1 MRTEDILVANKRYLR
16 CVDLPGTID
25 QAFAYHDRPGAL
37 MRLIPPWESVTIL
50 RSDNSLQPGS
60 EVELKTKLGPL
71 SIRWLARHEL
81 YHPPRL
87 FSDIQV
93 SGPFAYWHHA
103 HRFETGADPES
114 SRMCDTVDYRLPGG
128 AIGAVLGAGK
138 ALRTLDAMFAY
149 RHRTTRDDL
158 QMFVDHDREPLRIA
172 VSGSTGLVGSCFN
185 NVASLLGH
193 DIVRL
198 LRGQPTSDDASAA
211 DAAIYPWSD
220 SFDPESFAG
229 TDAVVHLAGKP
240 IADKRWTP
248 EIKQQ
253 IIDSRVTQTRA
264 LCEHLAAMQTPPKV
278 LICASAI
285 GIYGDRGDEILS
297 EESEIGEGFLAD
309 VGRQWEA
316 ACKPAEEAGIRV
328 VNLRI
333 GLALSPQGGALQQ
346 LLLPAKL
353 GVNGPVSHGKQWWS
367 WVALDDVIG
376 AIYHAI
382 KTPTLRGPV
391 NVVAPNSVTCGQ
403 FARDLGRVLHRPA
416 FIPAPAP
423 ILRLALGEMADA
435 LLLASTHVVPG
446 KLQASGYRFR
456 FEDLT
461 TCLRHLLGK

>member
-1 MRTEDILVANKRYLR
+1 MGNMQYQRS
-16 CVDLPGTID
+16 VDLPVRREI
-25 QAFAYHDRPGAL
+25 AFSYHDRIGAL
-37 MRLIPPWESVTIL
+37 SRLIPPWESVAIE
-50 RSDNSLQPGS
+50 RSDDSLRPGS
-60 EVELKTKLGPL
+60 EVVLKTQLGPL
-71 SIRWLARHEL
+71 PIRWHARHEI
-81 YHPPRL
+81 YQPPSL
-87 FSDIQV
+87 FSDIQI
-93 SGPFAYWHHA
+93 SGPFANWS
-103 HRFETGADPES
+103 HRHQFEPGES
-114 SRMCDTVDYRLPGG
+114 SESSQLCDTVDYRLPGG
-128 AIGAVLGAGK
+128 AIGAALGSGK
-138 ALRTLDAMFAY
+138 VLRTLDAMFNY

-158 QMFVDHDREPLRIA
+158 QMFADHDPEPLRIA

-185 NVASLLGH
+185 NVATLLGH

-198 LRGQPTSDDASAA
+198 LRGDPATDSDSSAVE
-211 DAAIYPWSD
+211 AIYPWSD

-278 LICASAI
+278 VVCASAI

-403 FARDLGRVLHRPA
+403 LARDLGRVLHRPA

-435 LLLASTHVVPG
+435 LLLASTHVVPS